1 MRARTRWTAGLSAAA
16 ILLTAAVSA
25 FGYTGQVP
33 ATATV
38 SVAGT
43 VACNDSFTVTSTFL
57 DLEGAPVDGLSVE
70 WAFVTVQSNEDTIHD
85 TVTITDEAGVA
96 ATTVTLAA
104 VPGDRQIRV
113 TSGDVSASAV
123 VSQPC
128 GEVSLP
134 RTSTL
139 PAQTSGGVGP
149 GLVVLLAALAF
160 AAGTALT
167 LRRHARRD

>member
-33 ATATV
+33 ATATL

-57 DLEGAPVDGLSVE
+57 DLEGVPVDSLSVE
-70 WAFVTVQSNEDTIHD
+70 WAFVTVQSSEDTIHD
-85 TVTITDEAGVA
+85 TVTITDEDGVA

-104 VPGDRQIRV
+104 VPGDRQISV

-123 VSQPC
+123 VSPPC
-128 GEVSLP
+128 GATLP

-139 PAQTSGGVGP
+139 PAQTPGGGGP
-149 GLVVLLAALAF
+149 GLLLLLAALAL
-160 AAGTALT
+160 AAGTAVT
-167 LRRHARRD
+167 LRRHAHRV